1 MGNDS
6 SKSNSKN
13 NEVNKKQQTKNK
25 SQELLYAEIISN
37 KIDNNK
43 NNYDVNSDN
52 NNSIIN
58 YNDNNNQNQKN
69 IPPMKILL
77 NNYITSS
84 TVDSIRDSMKDSKE
98 YLNMLSRELLLG
110 ILHDNKNQHIF
121 GDFLKYSFSYESIL
135 LPTREL
141 IYYSLNDNN
150 TYHMISSYLNNEML
164 RIINNENNYIKK
176 SIVNSSIYHI
186 HDNFFKSYT
195 FYPLIIW
202 TIEQQEIVI
211 DPLTKIIRSAL
222 PYTKV

>member
-1 MGNDS
+1 MGNQS
-6 SKSNSKN
+6 SISTNSKN

-37 KIDNNK
+37 KSDKNK
-43 NNYDVNSDN
+43 NNYDVKSDD
-52 NNSIIN
+52 N
-58 YNDNNNQNQKN
+58 YQNQKN

-141 IYYSLNDNN
+141 IYYSLYDNN
-150 TYHMISSYLNNEML
+150 TYHIISLYLNNEIL
-164 RIINNENNYIKK
+164 RIINTDNNNIKK
-176 SIVNSSIYHI
+176 SIVNSSIYNI
-186 HDNFFKSYT
+186 HDKIFKSYT
-195 FYPLIIW
+195 FYPLVIW

-211 DPLTKIIRSAL
+211 DPLTKIIRNAL

>member
-1 MGNDS
+1 MGNYS

-43 NNYDVNSDN
+43 KNYDVNSDN
-52 NNSIIN
+52 NDIKNENS
-58 YNDNNNQNQKN
+58 NNNQKN

-141 IYYSLNDNN
+141 IYYSLNVNN
-150 TYHMISSYLNNEML
+150 TYHIISSYLNNEIL
-164 RIINNENNYIKK
+164 RIIKNENNYINKT
-176 SIVNSSIYHI
+176 IVNSSIYHI

>member
-1 MGNDS
+1 MGNYS

-43 NNYDVNSDN
+43 KNYDVNSDN
-52 NNSIIN
+52 NDIKNENS
-58 YNDNNNQNQKN
+58 NNNQKN

-141 IYYSLNDNN
+141 IYYSLNVNN
-150 TYHMISSYLNNEML
+150 TYHIISSYLNNEIL
-164 RIINNENNYIKK
+164 RIIKNENNYIKK
-176 SIVNSSIYHI
+176 TIVNSSIYHI

>member
-1 MGNDS
+1 MGNNS
-6 SKSNSKN
+6 SKSNIKN
-13 NEVNKKQQTKNK
+13 YEVNKKQQTKNK

-43 NNYDVNSDN
+43 KNYDVNSDN
-52 NNSIIN
+52 SNIKNE
-58 YNDNNNQNQKN
+58 NDNNNQKN

-141 IYYSLNDNN
+141 IYYSLHDNN
-150 TYHMISSYLNNEML
+150 TYHIISSYLNNEML

-176 SIVNSSIYHI
+176 SLVNSSIYHI

>member
-1 MGNDS
+1 MGNYS

-43 NNYDVNSDN
+43 KNYDVNLDN
-52 NNSIIN
+52 NNIIN
-58 YNDNNNQNQKN
+58 ENDNNNQNQKS

-150 TYHMISSYLNNEML
+150 TYHMISSYLNNEIF
-164 RIINNENNYIKK
+164 RIIINENNYIKK

>member
-1 MGNDS
+1 MGNNS
-6 SKSNSKN
+6 SKSNIKN
-13 NEVNKKQQTKNK
+13 YEVNKKQQTKNK

-43 NNYDVNSDN
+43 KNYDVNSDN
-52 NNSIIN
+52 SNIKNE
-58 YNDNNNQNQKN
+58 NDNNNQKN

-141 IYYSLNDNN
+141 IYYSLHDNN
-150 TYHMISSYLNNEML
+150 TYYIISSYLNNEML

-176 SIVNSSIYHI
+176 SLVNSSIYHI
-186 HDNFFKSYT
+186 HNNFFKSYS

>member
-1 MGNDS
+1 MGNYS
-6 SKSNSKN
+6 SKSNIKN

-43 NNYDVNSDN
+43 INHDVNLDN
-52 NNSIIN
+52 NNIKN
-58 YNDNNNQNQKN
+58 ENDNNNQKN

-141 IYYSLNDNN
+141 IYYSLHDNN
-150 TYHMISSYLNNEML
+150 TYHIISSYLNNEIL

-176 SIVNSSIYHI
+176 SLVNSSIYHI
-186 HDNFFKSYT
+186 HDKIFKSYT
-195 FYPLIIW
+195 FYPFIIW

>member
-1 MGNDS
+1 MGNNR
-6 SKSNSKN
+6 SKSNIKN
-13 NEVNKKQQTKNK
+13 YEVNKKQQTKNK

-43 NNYDVNSDN
+43 KNYDVNSDN
-52 NNSIIN
+52 SNIKNE
-58 YNDNNNQNQKN
+58 NDNNNQKN

-141 IYYSLNDNN
+141 IYYSLHDNN
-150 TYHMISSYLNNEML
+150 TYHIISSYLNNEML

-176 SIVNSSIYHI
+176 SLVNSSIYHI

>member
-1 MGNDS
+1 MGNQS
-6 SKSNSKN
+6 SISTNSKN
-13 NEVNKKQQTKNK
+13 NEANKKQQTKHK

-37 KIDNNK
+37 KSDKNK
-43 NNYDVNSDN
+43 NNYVKSDEN
-52 NNSIIN
+52 NI
-58 YNDNNNQNQKN
+58 NDNYQNQKN

-141 IYYSLNDNN
+141 IYYSLYDNN
-150 TYHMISSYLNNEML
+150 TYHIISLYLNNEIL
-164 RIINNENNYIKK
+164 RIINNDNNNIKK
-176 SIVNSSIYHI
+176 SIVNSSIYNI
-186 HDNFFKSYT
+186 HDKIFKSYT
-195 FYPLIIW
+195 FYPLVIW

-211 DPLTKIIRSAL
+211 DPLTKIIRNAL

>member
-1 MGNDS
+1 MGNYS
-6 SKSNSKN
+6 SKSNIKN

-43 NNYDVNSDN
+43 KNYDVNSDN
-52 NNSIIN
+52 NNIKN
-58 YNDNNNQNQKN
+58 ENDNNNQKN

-141 IYYSLNDNN
+141 IYYSLNDTN
-150 TYHMISSYLNNEML
+150 TYHMISSYLNNEIL

-176 SIVNSSIYHI
+176 SLVNSSIYHI
-186 HDNFFKSYT
+186 HDKFFKSYT